1 MDRTKWPALLGLVAG
16 TYQLTS
22 TIGTTFALE
31 KPVHSSIA
39 LLSSLAAVLLVIS
52 RFLPRAEQH
61 KRDGHGYNAV
71 PLEDVHTDQTPRRR
85 SSTPGFQDVAYPSS
99 LRKLRLVF
107 LLAVTVICARV
118 AVLQHVLANIQ
129 CARRTWES
137 AIPLVFGIFD
147 YVGSKRG
154 ASLDTSHEHDLTL
167 YGIWARRILQAPYRY
182 LIIVGA
188 ICVACVIAI
197 TTTSSPATSY
207 ICATTLPY
215 TWAVPLLQHVGTALD
230 VSILACLT
238 YLIRQDE
245 GKNERSAALRFS
257 TVGWALMISAIV
269 LSISGGAYYF
279 VSDPDIRRAIITI
292 PSAFKW
298 SAVKLDLLFC
308 FTATCTLFCIYHIG
322 TTTTTLVLLF
332 TATMTSTTAFAWAHP
347 HPFPIRSAGYG
358 FTAASLAM
366 FALIVYFN
374 VEAVSIDSDQS
385 SSKATFAR
393 IPTLVYLTILLLLGL
408 RTALW
413 VQHDSLVTYHPIDLL
428 IWEAKQQ
435 HDAYTNQSTRSTS
448 LDKAVHNYR
457 TRYNRQPPPNFDKWY
472 DYATERTSFIIDD
485 FDSIERDLL
494 PFYALSPKEIRERT
508 WELIS
513 NPWNDAAGLSIRD
526 GKVEISPHVV
536 PTHRWMLDGL
546 VEMIGFF
553 AEWLPDMDLAFNLND
568 ECRVAVPYEDV
579 EPMRAQGRAFG
590 DPTAS
595 VRNAFSPDRA
605 AQWTPIPEEPITTTP
620 LTELSFQRTFQPFG
634 SVGCPPSSPARSQN
648 CWSVASL
655 CTTCTAPHSHGIA
668 LSNWT
673 LAGNICH
680 QPDVAS
686 LHGLYLSPAAFKG
699 SHTLLPIFSQSK
711 AHGFNDVLYPSAWNY
726 MDKAVYRPSEEYPD
740 PDWKSKN
747 ATLFWRG
754 ATSEGVSPGG
764 GQWKGMTRQRFV
776 HLASP
781 NTTSP
786 SQAILLPTSKS
797 TNTAPRLQYTSLSP
811 SVLRSLLPVDL
822 QFVSS
827 ILRCGGRDCD
837 DQAAEFAPLAEPSDF
852 QGHWGYKYLLDLD
865 GAGFSGRFLPF
876 LHSKSLPFKAA
887 LFREWWD
894 DRLTAWVHFVPLDIR
909 GQGMWATLAYF
920 AGVNGTIGGR
930 SFDVEGRD
938 VEGERIARVGRE
950 WAGKVLRRE
959 DMEIYFFRVL
969 LEWGRLTD
977 EGREGIGFSGADDS

>member
-1 MDRTKWPALLGLVAG
+1 MDRTKWPALIGLVAG
-16 TYQLTS
+16 TYELTS
-22 TIGTTFALE
+22 TIGTTFASS
-31 KPVHSSIA
+31 KPVHSSVV
-39 LLSSLAAVLLVIS
+39 LLFSLAAALLVIS
-52 RFLPRAEQH
+52 RFLPRAEHH
-61 KRDGHGYNAV
+61 KRDGRAYNAV
-71 PLEDVHTDQTPRRR
+71 PLEDVHTDQTSRRR

-107 LLAVTVICARV
+107 LVLVAVICARV
-118 AVLQHVLANIQ
+118 AVLQQVLANVQ

-137 AIPLVFGIFD
+137 AIPLVFAIFD
-147 YVGSKRG
+147 YLGSRRG
-154 ASLDTSHEHDLTL
+154 SSSDTSSERDLTL
-167 YGIWARRILQAPYRY
+167 YGIWARRLLQAPYRY
-182 LIIVGA
+182 VVLVAA
-188 ICVACVIAI
+188 ICIACIIAI
-197 TTTSSPATSY
+197 TTTSSPATAY

-215 TWAVPLLQHVGTALD
+215 TWSVPLLQHVGTALD
-230 VSILACLT
+230 VSTLTCLT

-245 GKNERSAALRFS
+245 GKSERSAALRFS
-257 TVGWALMISAIV
+257 TVGWALMLSAIM
-269 LSISGGAYYF
+269 LSISGGVYYF
-279 VSDPDIRRAIITI
+279 VSDPDVRRAIIKISHAFFWSTI
-292 PSAFKW
+292 
-298 SAVKLDLLFC
+298 KLDLLFC
-308 FTATCTLFCIYHIG
+308 LTATCTLFCIYHIG
-322 TTTTTLVLLF
+322 TTTTTLLLLF

-374 VEAVSIDSDQS
+374 VEAIPNDSDRS
-385 SSKATFAR
+385 SSKATFTR
-393 IPTLVYLTILLLLGL
+393 VPTLVYLAILLLFGL
-408 RTALW
+408 RTALR

-435 HDAYTNQSTRSTS
+435 HDAYTNQSTTSTS
-448 LDKAVHNYR
+448 LGEAVHNYR

-472 DYATERTSFIIDD
+472 EYASERSSLIIDD

-494 PFYALSPKEIRERT
+494 PFYALSPEEIRERT

-526 GKVEISPHVV
+526 GRVEISPHVV

-568 ECRVAVPYEDV
+568 ECRVAVPYEDI
-579 EPMRAQGRAFG
+579 ELMRAQGHAFG
-590 DPTAS
+590 DPRAS

-634 SVGCPPSSPARSQN
+634 SVGCPLSSPVRTQN
-648 CWSVASL
+648 RWSLSSL

-673 LAGNICH
+673 LAGDICY
-680 QPDVAS
+680 QPDVAN

-711 AHGFNDVLYPSAWNY
+711 AHGFNDILYPSAWNY
-726 MDKAVYRPSEEYPD
+726 MDKAVYHPSEEYPD
-740 PDWKSKN
+740 PDWKAKN
-747 ATLFWRG
+747 STLFWRG

-776 HLASP
+776 HLAST

-811 SVLRSLLPVDL
+811 S
-822 QFVSS
+822 
-827 ILRCGGRDCD
+827 
-837 DQAAEFAPLAEPSDF
+837 
-852 QGHWGYKYLLDLD
+852 
-865 GAGFSGRFLPF
+865 
-876 LHSKSLPFKAA
+876 
-887 LFREWWD
+887 
-894 DRLTAWVHFVPLDIR
+894 
-909 GQGMWATLAYF
+909 
-920 AGVNGTIGGR
+920 
-930 SFDVEGRD
+930 
-938 VEGERIARVGRE
+938 
-950 WAGKVLRRE
+950 
-959 DMEIYFFRVL
+959 
-969 LEWGRLTD
+969 
-977 EGREGIGFSGADDS
+977 